1 MFSFR
6 CVPKTSEACEAEN
19 HVAVAQ
25 GGIKEVGLEKSHA
38 LCCATVASATV
49 VAELGDPGTTFE
61 GRLVGDAVIAL
72 LATA

>member
-19 HVAVAQ
+19 QLAVVQ
-25 GGIKEVGLEKSHA
+25 GCIKEVSLEKSHA

-49 VAELGDPGTTFE
+49 GFE
-61 GRLVGDAVIAL
+61 V
-72 LATA
+72 